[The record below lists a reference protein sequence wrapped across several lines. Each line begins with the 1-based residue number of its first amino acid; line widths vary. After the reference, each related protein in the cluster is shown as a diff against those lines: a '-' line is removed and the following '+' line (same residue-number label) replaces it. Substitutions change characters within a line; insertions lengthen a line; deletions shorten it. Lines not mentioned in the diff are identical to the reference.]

1 MMLHAKYESSSPY
14 GLGQEDF
21 LSFFLLVAM
30 ELISLKFSESASS
43 KDHF

>member
-1 MMLHAKYESSSPY
+1 MMLHAKYDSSGPY

-30 ELISLKFSESASS
+30 ATRVLHGIHIFEVF
-43 KDHF
+43 